1 MVAYQ
6 WHSTARGVR
15 KHSGQLWPKARFTQ
29 CWMKIVTNWT
39 IVHNLFNQ
47 IGMVYFSQSI
57 ESAFFVLGESL
68 ISNIPNLS
76 ACKVQ
81 RAISFDCHWED
92 WVQGGE
98 EANVDNWGIL
108 SPDTF
113 GFSIANISASIVG
126 SPPLELLLS
135 QSASITTRQRDA
147 SPWKQMCATRP
158 IYSYILHSKFELF
171 PHGAG
176 LPNYF
181 LPKFP
186 FRKIFPC
193 FWNHCTEVP

>member
-15 KHSGQLWPKARFTQ
+15 KHSGQLWPKARFTH
-29 CWMKIVTNWT
+29 CWMKIVTNWK

-47 IGMVYFSQSI
+47 ISMVDFSQSI
-57 ESAFFVLGESL
+57 ESGFYVLGESL

-81 RAISFDCHWED
+81 CAISFDCHWED

-98 EANVDNWGIL
+98 EANVDNWGIF

-113 GFSIANISASIVG
+113 TFSANIAQHKCKASIVG

-135 QSASITTRQRDA
+135 QSASSRQRDNA
-147 SPWKQMCATRP
+147 M
-158 IYSYILHSKFELF
+158 L
-171 PHGAG
+171 PHGNRCV
-176 LPNYF
+176 L
-181 LPKFP
+181 
-186 FRKIFPC
+186 
-193 FWNHCTEVP
+193 HV